1 MDYFW
6 FKLLHILSSTLL
18 FGTGVG
24 SAFYLLCVVRGRDP
38 KVVAAVARLVV
49 MADWLF
55 TATTAVIQPLTGWY
69 LVHLMQLPWST
80 PWLSASLILYAIAI
94 ACWLPVVRLQML
106 MRDSATASAQAGQ
119 PLSPTF
125 IRYFRAWFVLGFPA
139 LGAFLGIFWLMVFKP
154 A

>member
-125 IRYFRAWFVLGFPA
+125 MRYFRAWFVLGFPA